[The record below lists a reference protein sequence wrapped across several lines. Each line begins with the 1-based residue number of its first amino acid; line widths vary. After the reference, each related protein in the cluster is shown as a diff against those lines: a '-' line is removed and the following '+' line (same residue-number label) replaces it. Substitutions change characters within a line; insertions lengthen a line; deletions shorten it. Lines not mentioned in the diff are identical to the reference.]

1 MEVTIVREGRPGILG
16 LGADAIVRV
25 TPRVHFP
32 EGAAAESALGTL
44 ETLLSLMEVD
54 ASVVPQAPPPVEK
67 EEETGTFLAFDIK
80 GDDLGILIGRRG
92 QTLASL
98 QYLLRLMVSNQTKT
112 RAVITLDVEGYKE
125 RRLRALQVLA
135 RNIAEQVKAKGEP
148 FALEPMPAYERRI
161 IHLVLVD
168 HPDVTTESTGLGDFR
183 KVVIIPKNR

>member
-25 TPRVHFP
+25 TPRVHLP
-32 EGAAAESALGTL
+32 EGVAAESALGML

-67 EEETGTFLAFDIK
+67 EEETVTFLAFDIK

-161 IHLVLVD
+161 IHLVLAD

-183 KVVIIPKNR
+183 KVVIMPKNR